1 MNTFCPPLYFFYGMF
16 YDTALDCHV
25 VSCEDT
31 GLATSV
37 SCRLTIELHPVS
49 LYPLCHRPACEDS
62 KCLQN
67 SSCNVEK
74 WFADVGA
81 GTAFCETS
89 GVRYTCTN
97 TEELPSAT
105 SPTIPVFFTLMEEL
119 SSSVVVLHRFTLQ
132 TLAHQCS
139 VSASHGFSPS
149 G

>member
-1 MNTFCPPLYFFYGMF
+1 MNYTQSLSIP
-16 YDTALDCHV
+16 
-25 VSCEDT
+25 
-31 GLATSV
+31 SV
-37 SCRLTIELHPVS
+37 TEQPV
-49 LYPLCHRPACEDS
+49 RIQ
-62 KCLQN
+62 CLQN
-67 SSCNVEK
+67 SSSNVDK
-74 WFADVGA
+74 WFADVGT

-149 G
+149 GLRSCNCKLSCTTQVFFPWKMKNTNLIFFS

>member
-25 VSCEDT
+25 VSCVDT

-37 SCRLTIELHPVS
+37 SCRLTIELQSLSIPSVTEQPV
-49 LYPLCHRPACEDS
+49 RIQ
-62 KCLQN
+62 CLQN
-67 SSCNVEK
+67 SSSNIDK
-74 WFADVGA
+74 WFAEVGA

-119 SSSVVVLHRFTLQ
+119 LSSVVVLHRFTLQ